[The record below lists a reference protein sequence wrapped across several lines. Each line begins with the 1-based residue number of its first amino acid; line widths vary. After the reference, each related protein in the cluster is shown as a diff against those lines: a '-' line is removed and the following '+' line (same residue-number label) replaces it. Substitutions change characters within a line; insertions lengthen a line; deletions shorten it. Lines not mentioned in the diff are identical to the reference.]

1 MYYCGASLLNDEW
14 LLTAAHCFD
23 GVDEEDDK
31 TRDPSNWHARLGDVE
46 LDVSNCCGDLGV
58 ETDKV
63 EPGCH
68 FIMYLYT
75 Y

>member
-31 TRDPSNWHARLGDVE
+31 ARDPSNWHARLGDVE
-46 LDVSNCCGDLGV
+46 LDVSNI
-58 ETDKV
+58 
-63 EPGCH
+63 
-68 FIMYLYT
+68 FIVIQAHKKYIR
-75 Y
+75 